1 MELRRLLICRIRKV
15 STRVSSYL
23 SDLKLTGCARR
34 YLMKIVAYMGFRQRR
49 PCIDVQRTPIYV
61 CIVSHV
67 TVCLD
72 GPLMF
77 PLMLAWTNGWKNVY
91 CRLSACFPLI
101 HINHEKKRLKQKS
114 KIVTWSVNI
123 FSDEQHI
130 FFHNLDYGLINRPW
144 RVPFRITVML

>member
-1 MELRRLLICRIRKV
+1 MRSIEFRRLLICRVRKV

-49 PCIDVQRTPIYV
+49 ACIDVQRTPIYV

-72 GPLMF
+72 GAHRKPVLRQLLTYVKLRLQAILTNVIYTMGTF
-77 PLMLAWTNGWKNVY
+77 FWLNCLAVS
-91 CRLSACFPLI
+91 LF
-101 HINHEKKRLKQKS
+101 
-114 KIVTWSVNI
+114 VTMWR
-123 FSDEQHI
+123 FTQTR
-130 FFHNLDYGLINRPW
+130 RP
-144 RVPFRITVML
+144 PQG